1 MTDQPELPDYPPE
14 EVEALRGRAKEEL
27 RRRVAGLRRTLA
39 SETRERFS
47 RAMSERLIESETFTR
62 AKVVAA
68 YAALRFEIDPRAVV
82 ERACAL
88 GKIVGLPRFVATS
101 GTLEL
106 ALYRP
111 GDELVESHFMVK
123 QPSESAPTIDLASV
137 DLVLVPGIAFDA
149 RGQRLGFG
157 QGYYDRFLPRMPS
170 AVRVGLSFEL
180 QMLVE
185 VPATTHDVPVDHLA
199 TERRML
205 VCER

>member
-1 MTDQPELPDYPPE
+1 MSDVPEYAPE
-14 EVEALRGRAKEEL
+14 EIERLRVAAKEEL
-27 RRRVAGLRRTLA
+27 RKRVAALRRAL
-39 SETRERFS
+39 SVDTRQRFA
-47 RAMSERLIESETFTR
+47 RAMSEHLVESEIFKR

-68 YAALRFEIDPRAVV
+68 YSALRFEIDPRAIV

-88 GKIVGLPRFVATS
+88 GKIVGLPRFVAQA

-106 ALYRP
+106 AAYRP
-111 GDELVESHFMVK
+111 DDPLVETHFMVK
-123 QPSESAPTIDLASV
+123 EPVETAPSIDLASV
-137 DLVLVPGIAFDA
+137 DLVLVPGLAFDL

-157 QGYYDRFLPRMPS
+157 QGYYDRFLPRMPN

-180 QMLVE
+180 QLLVE